1 MLPLSNSR
9 WPTTAP
15 QTTKVSFCR
24 QRRGGSRKKR
34 EGSRK
39 RREGS
44 RKKREGSTLKMKEDA
59 RKRDGSWPNHA
70 GTRLKSAPVGQLSWN
85 SYTIATT
92 FSPDH

>member
-1 MLPLSNSR
+1 MADNSSPDNKSLFLQSEER
-9 WPTTAP
+9 WK
-15 QTTKVSFCR
+15 QEEE
-24 QRRGGSRKKR
+24 RRKQ
-34 EGSRK
+34 EEE
-39 RREGS
+39 EGS

-85 SYTIATT
+85 SYTTATT